1 MPNGVGAFFF
11 EECDSTN
18 ARAAAFAKAGE
29 QGPVWV
35 IAGAQ
40 SAGRGRRGRAWTSE
54 TGNLYASLMF
64 RPSIRAQDM
73 AALPFIVAL
82 AVRDTFVALGAPED
96 QVQCKWPNDILIG
109 GRKASG
115 VLIESSARHGG
126 LLDYVI
132 IGIGMNLVH
141 FPDDAAFG
149 ATSLRHATGLAVS
162 VKDAVSVLAEKLYR
176 RIDAWKVDDF
186 KAVADEWTRYSWGL
200 GQKRELR
207 THDETFTATLLG
219 LSDDGALIARLDDG
233 SEKRLYAGDVFPVDR
248 AD

>member
-11 EECDSTN
+11 EVCDSTN
-18 ARAAAFAKAGE
+18 ARAATLAIAGE
-29 QGPVWV
+29 PGPLWV
-35 IAGAQ
+35 VAGEQ
-40 SAGRGRRGRAWTSE
+40 SAGRGRRGRSWTSK

-64 RPSIRAQDM
+64 RPHIRPQDL

-82 AVRDTFVALGAPED
+82 AVRDTFLAFGAPESH
-96 QVQCKWPNDILIG
+96 VQCKWPNDILIG
-109 GRKASG
+109 ERKASG
-115 VLIESSARHGG
+115 VLIESSAKHGG
-126 LLDYVI
+126 MLDYVI

-149 ATSLRHATGLAVS
+149 ATSLLHVTGQEVS
-162 VKDAVSVLAEKLYR
+162 VKDAATVLAEKLYA

-186 KAVADEWTRYSWGL
+186 RSVAEEWTRYSWGL
-200 GQKRELR
+200 GQSRELR

-233 SEKRLYAGDVFPVDR
+233 LEKRLYAGDVFPVER

>member
-1 MPNGVGAFFF
+1 MPNGVEAFFF

-18 ARAAAFAKAGE
+18 ARAATLAIAGE
-29 QGPVWV
+29 QGPLWV
-35 IAGAQ
+35 VAGAQ

-64 RPSIRAQDM
+64 RPHIRAQDM

-82 AVRDTFVALGAPED
+82 AVRDAFVTLGVPENL
-96 QVQCKWPNDILIG
+96 VQCKWPNDILIC

-126 LLDYVI
+126 FLDYVI
-132 IGIGMNLVH
+132 IGIGMNLMH

-149 ATSLRHATGLAVS
+149 ATSLRHATGREVT
-162 VKDAVSVLAEKLYR
+162 VKEAVSVLAEKLYD
-176 RIDAWKVDDF
+176 RINAWQVDDF
-186 KAVADEWTRYSWGL
+186 KAVADEWTQHSWGL

-233 SEKRLYAGDVFPVDR
+233 LEKRLYAGDVFPVAR